1 MDRRFKLRKKN
12 LVVFDYRGGKNS
24 VVNKIL
30 PYIPDHERYIEPFF
44 GSGAVL
50 LNKKASKMEVAN
62 DSEER
67 IMALFQVIRDRPN
80 ELMEKLYAT
89 PYSKNE
95 FLHAK
100 DILYSGEWKKIDEL
114 EQARLVY
121 VFLWMNGS
129 VSFVDRLTANHFRFP
144 MSSLTMNSRFR
155 KHIKELELLSNRL
168 LHVIFDNCCGI
179 DLITRSKGLSDTF
192 IYCDPPYAISTLRDK
207 AQVYNSANR
216 DEYSD
221 LPWQNRFLDTVNGS
235 DAKILISGY
244 KNPLYMDRLSNW
256 KLVSWKSKGL
266 LARTTASKRFDEN
279 EKVYKERE
287 ECLWMNY
294 DIADPFGLSENA

>member
-12 LVVFDYRGGKNS
+12 LAAFDYRGGKNS

-30 PYIPDHERYIEPFF
+30 PYIPNHERYIEPFF

-95 FLHAK
+95 FLYAK

-121 VFLWMNGS
+121 VFLWMNLS
-129 VSFVDRLTANHFRFP
+129 VSFVERLTANNFKFP
-144 MSSLTMNSRFR
+144 ITTYNQAPRFR
-155 KHIKELELLSNRL
+155 NHIAHIELLANRL
-168 LHVIFDNCCGI
+168 LNVVFENCCGI

-216 DEYSD
+216 DEDSD
-221 LPWQNRFLDTVNGS
+221 LPWQNRFLDTVNES

-256 KLVSWKSKGL
+256 RLLSWKSKGL
-266 LARTTASKRFDEN
+266 LARTSFRSEGFE
-279 EKVYKERE
+279 YKERE